1 VFVRLGDVVRA
12 LRALEA
18 RGGSA
23 HLALFE
29 RMWGHY
35 AYAALG
41 LASMGPRRG
50 QDGGGGIQ
58 LLSMG
63 IRAEPEREHRLVG
76 AGAGTPSYSELR
88 PSPQRRNQGRR
99 IQQNPQAVA
108 VNIHSQGHSYESHM
122 R

>member
-1 VFVRLGDVVRA
+1 MVKA

-23 HLALFE
+23 HLALLE
-29 RMWGHY
+29 RTWGPY

-41 LASMGPRRG
+41 LALDGPRRG
-50 QDGGGGIQ
+50 QDGEGGTQ

-63 IRAEPEREHRLVG
+63 IMAESEREHRLVG

-88 PSPQRRNQGRR
+88 PSPQRRNHGRR
-99 IQQNPQAVA
+99 IQQNSQAVA
-108 VNIHSQGHSYESHM
+108 VNIHSQGHRYESHM

>member
-23 HLALFE
+23 RLALFE

-41 LASMGPRRG
+41 LALDGASSWSRWRR
-50 QDGGGGIQ
+50 

-63 IRAEPEREHRLVG
+63 IRAEPEREYRLVG
-76 AGAGTPSYSELR
+76 AGAG
-88 PSPQRRNQGRR
+88 
-99 IQQNPQAVA
+99 ADKA
-108 VNIHSQGHSYESHM
+108 
-122 R
+122 

>member
-1 VFVRLGDVVRA
+1 MVKT

-29 RMWGHY
+29 HTWGPY
-35 AYAALG
+35 ARAALG
-41 LASMGPRRG
+41 LALDGPRRG
-50 QDGGGGIQ
+50 QDGGGGIL

-63 IRAEPEREHRLVG
+63 IGTEPEREYRLVG

-88 PSPQRRNQGRR
+88 PSPQRRGRR
-99 IQQNPQAVA
+99 IQQNSQAVA

>member
-1 VFVRLGDVVRA
+1 MVKT

-29 RMWGHY
+29 HTWGPY
-35 AYAALG
+35 ARGALG
-41 LASMGPRRG
+41 LALDGSRRG

-76 AGAGTPSYSELR
+76 AGASSYSELR
-88 PSPQRRNQGRR
+88 PSPQRRNHGRR
-99 IQQNPQAVA
+99 IQQNSQAVA
-108 VNIHSQGHSYESHM
+108 TNIHSQGHSYELHM